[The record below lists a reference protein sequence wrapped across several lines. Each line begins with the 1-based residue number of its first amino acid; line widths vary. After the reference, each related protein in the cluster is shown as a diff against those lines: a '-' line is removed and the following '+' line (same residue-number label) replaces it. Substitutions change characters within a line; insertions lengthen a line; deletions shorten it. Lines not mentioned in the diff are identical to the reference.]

1 LARAGEV
8 SVVEDWRR
16 QALAS
21 RGIPAGWEA
30 YPTPGGH
37 PAYDF
42 TVVDAGG
49 GRRALHLKSH
59 GDRSTIARLVNIDL
73 AATPILEWSWKA
85 VQLPQG
91 ADVRQAATSDLTGH
105 VLVVWPRV
113 PRPLRSRIL
122 VYAWDTAAPANTI
135 ERSRK
140 ASTVTFVIVRSGPTH
155 LGQWLAERRNV
166 YTDYRTVYSEDP
178 DPVRAVGLS
187 IDTNDTGAHAEA
199 FVGPIAFRTPS

>member
-1 LARAGEV
+1 MNHRGRPTRRVLLGGAVCVLGLGPALARAGEV

-73 AATPILEWSWKA
+73 AATHPSSNGAGRQFNFPRARTCDRQPPPIS
-85 VQLPQG
+85 P
-91 ADVRQAATSDLTGH
+91 ATSSSCGRACRGLCARASSCTPGI
-105 VLVVWPRV
+105 
-113 PRPLRSRIL
+113 PRP
-122 VYAWDTAAPANTI
+122 P
-135 ERSRK
+135 
-140 ASTVTFVIVRSGPTH
+140 PTPS
-155 LGQWLAERRNV
+155 
-166 YTDYRTVYSEDP
+166 SEDP